1 MLLRGD
7 HMPHDTDGIGK
18 AKRPDLSTL
27 LKHIDERSRTGKGQP
42 PFGQLL
48 AASLRQQKEINSK
61 KIASIQNHP
70 LLIERPPA
78 ATEPNS
84 ENEFNDILKV
94 VMKHEGNGYVKRDGL
109 RESSKMGILQA
120 TAREYG
126 YRGDIRDLTRADAK
140 AIYKKIWDKSG
151 AAKLPYPLNMIHF
164 DTYVNSPAA
173 ARKILAKSG
182 GNADAYLEMRAQRY
196 QRLAK
201 LRPEVY
207 AKYLKGWMNRVD
219 HLRQMAVAYAKAE
232 EVGTEQKTVTSAYGK
247 KTFKG

>member
-1 MLLRGD
+1 MLIRGD
-7 HMPHDTDGIGK
+7 HMPQGTDGIGK
-18 AKRPDLSTL
+18 TKRPDLSSL
-27 LKHIDERSRTGKGQP
+27 LKHIDDRSRTGKAQT

-48 AASLRQQKEINSK
+48 TAALRQQKETTGK

-70 LLIERPPA
+70 LLIERPPVSM
-78 ATEPNS
+78 EPNA
-84 ENEFNDILKV
+84 EKDFHEILKV
-94 VMKHEGNGYVKRDGL
+94 VMKNEGSGYVRRDGT
-109 RESSKMGILQA
+109 RESSKMGVLQS

-126 YRGDIRDLTRADAK
+126 YRGDIRDLTRADAE
-140 AIYKKIWDKSG
+140 AIYKKIWNKSG
-151 AAKLPYPLNMIHF
+151 AEKLPYPLNMIHF

-182 GNADAYLEMRAQRY
+182 GNADAYLEIRAQRY

-219 HLRQMAVAYAKAE
+219 HLRQMATAYARTE
-232 EVGTEQKTVTSAYGK
+232 EASGSSGSAASG
-247 KTFKG
+247 